1 MEARYL
7 NEAHRL
13 LSLDA
18 QEREQESLAIVLR
31 QGEESAQLAREI
43 NQYNHD
49 FLNWFVEEKSGGRIG
64 NRENSQ

>member
-7 NEAHRL
+7 SEASRL

-18 QEREQESLAIVLR
+18 EGRHLESIAIVLR
-31 QGEESAQLAREI
+31 QGEENAQLAKDI
-43 NQYNHD
+43 NQMNHD
-49 FLNWFVEEKSGGRIG
+49 FLNWFVEEKSGGRIR

>member
-1 MEARYL
+1 MEAKYL

-18 QEREQESLAIVLR
+18 HERHLESIAIVLR
-31 QGEESAQLAREI
+31 QGEENAQLAKDI
-43 NQYNHD
+43 NQMNHD
-49 FLNWFVEEKSGGRIG
+49 FLDWFVEEKSGRIG

>member
-1 MEARYL
+1 MEAKYL
-7 NEAHRL
+7 TEASRL

-18 QEREQESLAIVLR
+18 HERETESLAIVLR
-31 QGEESAQLAREI
+31 QGEESAQLAREL

-49 FLNWFVEEKSGGRIG
+49 FLNWFVEEKSGRIR